1 MRKKARTRFQIAK
14 RRPRAGATASRRIT
28 SVRRAPAA
36 VNHVEAGFVDNGQ
49 TASNRTPRQINRD
62 VVFNHIRAR
71 QPISRADLARVSGL
85 QRSTISNIVEELLA
99 DEWVIECPID
109 EPTRRGRKPIY
120 LTVNSRLAVV
130 AVDIHPAQITIAI
143 ADLSGR
149 IVDESRLTLPEV
161 TEQVLPA
168 IVTAVQQCVA
178 LHAGYNLLGIGVTLP
193 GRFNHQLDQAIF
205 APNVAWPIA
214 AIKSTLEKF
223 VGLPVAIDNVANACA
238 LSEVWL
244 GSDPGHRDLVAV
256 NVSEGIGTGIYA
268 SGRLLRGSREGAGEF
283 GHIQLDPSGI
293 RCNCG
298 SRGCWE
304 TLGSNR
310 AAMRYYQEQTGKSVP
325 TFDALLELARQDDTA
340 ALAAVQKMCRALGQ
354 GMHMIVCA
362 LAPSEVIVVGELTGW
377 WDFVG
382 PIIETELRRFPLI
395 QMPTLRI
402 PTDPERARLRSA
414 VALIMNE
421 RSWLA

>member
-1 MRKKARTRFQIAK
+1 MRKKARTPLRGPQ
-14 RRPRAGATASRRIT
+14 RRPRAGAASRRAVNT
-28 SVRRAPAA
+28 RRATAS
-36 VNHVEAGFVDNGQ
+36 VKHLEGSFVDNGQ

-62 VVFNHIRAR
+62 VVFNQIRTR
-71 QPISRADLARVSGL
+71 QPISRADLARISGL
-85 QRSTISNIVEELLA
+85 QRSTISNIVEDLLA

-109 EPTRRGRKPIY
+109 EPARRGRKPIY

-143 ADLSGR
+143 ADLAGK
-149 IVDESRLTLPEV
+149 IMDETRLTLPDAPDR
-161 TEQVLPA
+161 VLPA
-168 IVTAVQQCVA
+168 IVAAIRECIQT
-178 LHAGYNLLGIGVTLP
+178 HAGYNLLGIGVTLP
-193 GRFNHQLDQAIF
+193 GRFSRQLDQAIF

-214 AIKSTLEKF
+214 AIKPTLEESIR
-223 VGLPVAIDNVANACA
+223 LPVAIDNVANACA

-244 GSDPGHRDLVAV
+244 ESGRGNRDLVVV

-268 SGRLLRGSREGAGEF
+268 NGRLLRGSREGAGEF
-283 GHIQLDPSGI
+283 GHIQLDPNGI

-310 AAMRYYQEQTGKSVP
+310 AAMRYYEETAGHSVA
-325 TFDALLELARQDDTA
+325 TFDALLELAEAGDEA
-340 ALAAVQKMCRALGQ
+340 ALAAIRKMCRALGL

-362 LAPSEVIVVGELTGW
+362 LAPAEIVVVGELTRW
-377 WDFVG
+377 WSFIG
-382 PIIETELRRFPLI
+382 PILEDELRRFPVIML
-395 QMPTLRI
+395 PTLRI

-414 VALIMNE
+414 IALIINE

>member
-1 MRKKARTRFQIAK
+1 MRKKARTRVRVAQ
-14 RRPRAGATASRRIT
+14 RRPRAGAAPRHLVNLRHG
-28 SVRRAPAA
+28 PAA
-36 VNHVEAGFVDNGQ
+36 VNHVEASFVDNGQ

-71 QPISRADLARVSGL
+71 QPISRADLARISGL

-99 DEWVIECPID
+99 EEWVIECPME

-130 AVDIHPAQITIAI
+130 AVDIHPSQITIAI

-149 IVDESRLTLPEV
+149 IMDESRLTLPEAS
-161 TEQVLPA
+161 EQVMSA
-168 IVTAVQQCVA
+168 IVAAVQECIASHVN
-178 LHAGYNLLGIGVTLP
+178 YNLLGIGVALP
-193 GRFNHQLDQAIF
+193 GRFSHQLDQAIF

-214 AIKSTLEKF
+214 AIKSTLEKSI
-223 VGLPVAIDNVANACA
+223 GLPVAIDNVANACA

-244 GSDPGHRDLVAV
+244 GSDRGYRDLVAV

-268 SGRLLRGSREGAGEF
+268 NGRLLRGAREGAGEF
-283 GHIQLDPSGI
+283 GHIQLDHEGI

-310 AAMRYYQEQTGKSVP
+310 AAMRYYEEMTGRAVS
-325 TFDALLELARQDDTA
+325 TFDALLALAQHNDEA
-340 ALAAVQKMCRALGQ
+340 ALVAIQRMGRALGQ

-362 LAPSEVIVVGELTGW
+362 VAPSEIVVVGELTGW
-377 WDFVG
+377 WDFIG
-382 PIIETELRRFPLI
+382 PIIEAELRSFPLI
-395 QMPTLRI
+395 LVPTLRI